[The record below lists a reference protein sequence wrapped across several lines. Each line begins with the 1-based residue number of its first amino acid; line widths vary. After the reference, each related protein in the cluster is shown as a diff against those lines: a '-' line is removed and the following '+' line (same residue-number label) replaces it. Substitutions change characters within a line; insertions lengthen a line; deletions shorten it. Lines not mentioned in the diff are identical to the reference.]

1 MERQEAKFLVDQPD
15 IPMDMPQIYLLKNK
29 AR

>member
-1 MERQEAKFLVDQPD
+1 MERQEAKFLVDQKD

-29 AR
+29 VQ